1 MLRFSYC
8 LFVGYWE
15 SVLTVVSTYN
25 WVKCSPVTVKV
36 SYVVLNLTGDFF
48 FPPNG
53 KKCLWKCYMLM
64 CDKD

>member
-25 WVKCSPVTVKV
+25 WVKCSPVTIKV

-48 FPPNG
+48 FFLQMEKNAYG
-53 KKCLWKCYMLM
+53 NVLC
-64 CDKD
+64 